1 MDEITVFEDSKK
13 CMIFSES
20 PLMFVS
26 EKYRMV
32 PQYLISEMEN
42 YLPKEIVEIYSIWSR
57 KSTVNGEN
65 ENMRIDYGNKTYIFS
80 NHYWD

>member
-1 MDEITVFEDSKK
+1 MDEVTVFEDNKE
-13 CMIFSES
+13 CMVFSETS
-20 PLMFVS
+20 LMFID

-42 YLPKEIVEIYSIWSR
+42 YLPKEIVEIYYIWSK
-57 KSTVNGEN
+57 KSTINGDN
-65 ENMRIDYGNKTYIFS
+65 ETMRIDYLNKTYIFS

>member
-1 MDEITVFEDSKK
+1 MDEITVFEDNKK
-13 CMIFSES
+13 CMIFSETS
-20 PLMFVS
+20 LMFID

-42 YLPKEIVEIYSIWSR
+42 YLPNEIVEIYSIWSK
-57 KSTVNGEN
+57 KSTINGDN
-65 ENMRIDYGNKTYIFS
+65 ETMRIDYLNKTYIFS

>member
-1 MDEITVFEDSKK
+1 MDEITVFEGDKK

-20 PLMFVS
+20 PLMFVP

-42 YLPKEIVEIYSIWSR
+42 YLHKEIVEIYSIWSR
-57 KSTVNGEN
+57 KSTIDGDN
-65 ENMRIDYGNKTYIFS
+65 EQMIILYGNMKYVFS
-80 NHYWD
+80 NHFWD

>member
-1 MDEITVFEDSKK
+1 MDEIVVFEGNKK
-13 CMIFSES
+13 CMIFYETS
-20 PLMFVS
+20 LMFID

-42 YLPKEIVEIYSIWSR
+42 YLPKEIVDIYSIWSK
-57 KSTVNGEN
+57 KSTVNGDN
-65 ENMRIDYGNKTYIFS
+65 ETMRIDYGNKTYIFS